1 VTQPHWPAH
10 PYEDGPAQP
19 PFRAQSAEDAAGVV
33 LWVAGEL
40 DVTATE
46 LMDDALSEAYPAPG
60 QRLAVDVS
68 HLAFIDV
75 AGVRLLD
82 ATDRRLRGEGRTG
95 LVVRG
100 APAVVRRVFEILRA
114 TALLAEPE
122 PVALLLPG
130 RPRRAGVL
138 ELARQAAG
146 LSIPDL
152 FVAYFALG
160 GTAGLSQVAAHLAG
174 DPYALDVHQRQVAVH
189 AVNERLIDLERTDW
203 LLSSSSE

>member
-1 VTQPHWPAH
+1 MTHPQWPAGR
-10 PYEDGPAQP
+10 PEDGTGRLA
-19 PFRAQSAEDAAGVV
+19 FRAQRAENPAGVV

-40 DVTATE
+40 DVTVLE
-46 LMDDALSEAYPAPG
+46 LMDGALSEACPAPS
-60 QRLAVDVS
+60 QRLTVDAS

-75 AGVRLLD
+75 GGVRLLSG
-82 ATDRRLRGEGRTG
+82 TDRRLRAEGRAG

-100 APAVVRRVFEILRA
+100 APVMVRRVFEILRA
-114 TALLAEPE
+114 SGLLADREAAVP
-122 PVALLLPG
+122 PG
-130 RPRRAGVL
+130 PRPTGTL

-160 GTAGLSQVAAHLAG
+160 GTAGLSQVAAHLGG
-174 DPYALDVHQRQVAVH
+174 DPYALDAHQRQVAVH

-203 LLSSSSE
+203 LISSSSE